1 MKKKSMLVLLLGGG
15 VILLGTAIALFFFL
29 RPNVLLPQI
38 SLSEVPDLTDLTPL
52 PSLTELAE
60 KYPQIAP
67 LLNDAQLDAVYKEFL
82 VAYQTGGREAA
93 AALAQERGLF
103 TPDGLNL
110 RVTLV
115 LDTEDNTALTEE
127 LRAAGIDVVSAY
139 RDRVNVSVPLAL
151 IEEQFLSQ
159 EAGEDTA
166 SVFQQLTQLEHVIA
180 VRLPETRKP
189 ESLNPQGD
197 ILGEGVSLVGADAW
211 HAAGFTGA
219 GLRIGVLDLGF
230 AGYEALLGTELPANV
245 TLQTF
250 GWYDAAEV
258 HGAACAEIIHEVA
271 PEATLFFAWYDGS
284 DAALGEAVEWLR
296 TQQVN
301 IISHS
306 VGAVVSPRDGTG
318 WGTHLVD
325 ETAAEGILWVNS
337 AGNEALTHHRGIF
350 ADEDGDGY
358 HEFSVGDEVLP
369 VYSLDEV
376 EVYLVWEDDWQRP
389 VQDLEL
395 VIVDDQGTVLA
406 TSEEPQ
412 DGTLGQRPAEVAWVR
427 TDGDTVYAA
436 VQAFNVTQPVTLDI
450 FVHGSNAEVGQS
462 SSAYS
467 VSSPGDAANALTV
480 GATNWWNDRLA
491 SYSSQ
496 GPTTDGRLKPD
507 MSAPAGVSGATY
519 GESGFD
525 GTSASTPHVA
535 GAAALVWEA
544 NPGFTREQ
552 VKDYLLVNALDFG
565 PTGPDTGFGHGRLQ
579 LPAAVPGLVLPPTPT
594 AEAVSDPVATTPL
607 PPTATATAVAFVT
620 LEIPEESPLEEGSSN
635 AGTVLWGLFIGGLG
649 CTGAGFLLA
658 AVVIVVRSGR
668 TPAQRAMPY
677 QPLRPSYPPPASPG
691 AARPGPASPAMPPRT
706 PPVRPAP
713 QPLPPAS
720 LELPAT
726 ERVGSVPKPPE
737 GPQPPSAVKP
747 VATPVCPVCGARARP
762 GARFCAACGSPL
774 DFKAPVHYCRRCGA
788 ELRPN
793 SRFCSRCGEPVI
805 NREE

>member
-1 MKKKSMLVLLLGGG
+1 MKRKSMLVLLLGGG
-15 VILLGTAIALFFFL
+15 VLLLGTAIALYFFL
-29 RPNVLLPQI
+29 LHQP
-38 SLSEVPDLTDLTPL
+38 SSSKVPDLIDLTPL

-67 LLNDAQLDAVYKEFL
+67 LLSDAQLDAVYKEFL
-82 VAYQTGGREAA
+82 IAYQTGGPEAA

-115 LDTEDNTALTEE
+115 LDTEDNSALTEE
-127 LRAAGIDVVSAY
+127 LRAAGIEVVSSY

-166 SVFQQLTQLEHVIA
+166 LVFQQLTQLEHVIA

-189 ESLNPQGD
+189 ESLNPAGG

-230 AGYEALLGTELPANV
+230 AGYEALLGTELPLNV

-250 GWYDAAEV
+250 GWYDTAEV

-271 PEATLFFAWYDGS
+271 PGATLFFAWYDGS

-296 TQQVN
+296 TQKVN

-318 WGTHLVD
+318 WGTHLV
-325 ETAAEGILWVNS
+325 EEVAAEGVLWVNS
-337 AGNEALTHHRGIF
+337 AGNEARTHHRGIF
-350 ADEDGDGY
+350 TDEDGDGY
-358 HEFSVGDEVLP
+358 HEFSADDEVLAI
-369 VYSLDEV
+369 YSLDEV
-376 EVYLVWEDDWQRP
+376 EVYLVWEDNWQRP

-395 VIVDDQGTVLA
+395 LIVDAQGNVLT

-427 TDGDTVYAA
+427 TDGDTVYA
-436 VQAFNVTQPVTLDI
+436 VVKAFNVTQPVTLDI
-450 FVHGSNAEVGQS
+450 FVHGSNAEVAQP

-467 VSSPGDAANALTV
+467 VSSPGDAVGALTV

-491 SYSSQ
+491 GYSSQ

-507 MSAPAGVSGATY
+507 ISAPAGVSGATY

-535 GAAALVWEA
+535 GVAALVWEA

-552 VKDYLLVNALDFG
+552 LKDYLLVNALDFG
-565 PTGPDTGFGHGRLQ
+565 PAGPDTGFGYGRLQ

-594 AEAVSDPVATTPL
+594 VPAAETPL
-607 PPTATATAVAFVT
+607 PPTATATAVSFVT
-620 LEIPEESPLEEGSSN
+620 LEAPIESPPQGRSSN
-635 AGTVLWGLFIGGLG
+635 AGTALLGLFIGGLG
-649 CTGAGFLLA
+649 CTGAGFLLT
-658 AVVIVVRSGR
+658 AVAIVVRSGR
-668 TPAQRAMPY
+668 AAPHQLPRSAYSAPA
-677 QPLRPSYPPPASPG
+677 
-691 AARPGPASPAMPPRT
+691 GPVMPPRT
-706 PPVRPAP
+706 PPVQPRPAP
-713 QPLPPAS
+713 PPNPVP

-726 ERVGSVPKPPE
+726 ERVGSVPKPLESPH
-737 GPQPPSAVKP
+737 PPAA
-747 VATPVCPVCGARARP
+747 ATPVETLVCPVCGARARP
-762 GARFCAACGSPL
+762 GARFCAGCGSPL
-774 DFKAPVHYCRRCGA
+774 DFKAAVQYCRRCGA
-788 ELRPN
+788 ELRPT
-793 SRFCSRCGEPVI
+793 SRFCSRCGEPAI
-805 NREE
+805 NRGE